1 MTPLGWVFML
11 GSAAF
16 VWGLTIW
23 CFWRVLSF
31 PDEPPAEQVKE
42 FHSA

>member
-1 MTPLGWVFML
+1 MTFWGWVFML
-11 GSAAF
+11 TSTLSMT
-16 VWGLTIW
+16 VLTFW
-23 CFWRVLSF
+23 CFHKVLSF

>member
-1 MTPLGWVFML
+1 MLVSTACRMTT
-11 GSAAF
+11 
-16 VWGLTIW
+16 LTIW
-23 CFWRVLSF
+23 CFHKVLSF